1 MMRVSRRIALKGLNR
16 PLPWSVLALA
26 LGYASQAGAQS
37 PTRPAPSIQTQP
49 STQLD
54 RLEREQRPQV
64 QPSVP
69 RLRQSQVAGDA
80 DQVPLFVLTAVEIT
94 GATAIDAAALSDAY
108 GPYIGLKL
116 SQADLL
122 ALAAAVTERYRG
134 AGYHLSRAIIPPQDL
149 AGGRLRLQLVE
160 GVIEEIIVNGT
171 VTPDFGLEALLAP
184 VAAER
189 PSRLSTLERQL
200 LLANDRPG
208 LRVTDTALDE
218 IGTATGRFRL
228 TVTAQSWRVFSASGV
243 DNTGSEAVGP
253 WQASAS
259 LAFNSIVV
267 AGDSLVIA
275 GSMVPNA
282 SKEMRFGRVAYDM
295 PVGVS
300 GLRVGVSASRS
311 EVWPGDTRRQFRTY
325 SQAETYEA
333 RIAYAPLLTQRHSL
347 WLTAAL
353 GVSDVVEKDMFGK
366 SFSDRIGLASLTA
379 DYRLQATADSATYVS
394 ATYRQGLGLIDPTP
408 TSANWLSR
416 AGASPHFS
424 LLNASLTH
432 YHAFGQNWSVKL
444 AAAGQ
449 IASGPLLTS
458 QQFYLGGLSYG
469 RGFNGGWI
477 SGDDA
482 IAGSAEL
489 RYDYTQGLTFMKGIQ
504 LYGFMEGGA
513 ARTQLQPGHLDQTL
527 ISAGA
532 GVRIFVNDDLQF
544 GVALAKPIAENGLV
558 RADRGVS
565 VLFSL
570 SNILRFCPDRP
581 DKFCRS

>member
-1 MMRVSRRIALKGLNR
+1 MTRISGRNLLQGANPSRSWLLF
-16 PLPWSVLALA
+16 ALA
-26 LGYASQAGAQS
+26 VSSVSQAGAQT
-37 PTRPAPSIQTQP
+37 PVRPAPSIQTQP
-49 STQLD
+49 PTQLEQ
-54 RLEREQRPQV
+54 LEREQRPRV
-64 QPSVP
+64 QPSLP
-69 RLRQSQVAGDA
+69 RVSGGEAGIIA
-80 DQVPLFVLTAVEIT
+80 DQAPLFVLTAVQIE
-94 GATAIDAAALSDAY
+94 GATAIDPAALSDAY

-116 SQADLL
+116 SQADLI
-122 ALAAAVTERYRG
+122 ALAAAVTERYRS
-134 AGYHLSRAIIPPQDL
+134 AGYHLSRAIIPAQDL

-160 GVIEEIIVNGT
+160 GAIEDIVVKGDI
-171 VTPDFGLEALLAP
+171 TPDFGLEALLAP
-184 VAAER
+184 IAAER

-200 LLANDRPG
+200 LLANERPG
-208 LRVTDTALDE
+208 LRITDSALDE
-218 IGTATGRFRL
+218 IGPATGRFRL
-228 TVTAQSWRVFSASGV
+228 TVTAQSWRVFSAVGV

-282 SKEMRFGRVAYDM
+282 SKEMRFGRAAYDM
-295 PVGVS
+295 PLGTS
-300 GLRVGVSASRS
+300 GMRVGVSASRS
-311 EVWPGDTRRQFRTY
+311 EVWPGDIRRQLRTY

-333 RIAYAPLLTQRHSL
+333 RIAFAPILTQRHSL
-347 WLTAAL
+347 WLTASIGA
-353 GVSDVVEKDMFGK
+353 SDVVEKDMFGT

-379 DYRLQATADSATYVS
+379 DYKLQATQNSTTYVS
-394 ATYRQGLGLIDPTP
+394 ATYRQGLGLIDPKP
-408 TSANWLSR
+408 SSAGALSR
-416 AGASPHFS
+416 LDASPDFS
-424 LLNASLTH
+424 LLNASIAH
-432 YHAFGQNWSVKL
+432 YHAFGRNWSVKL

-469 RGFNGGWI
+469 RGFHGGWI

-504 LYGFMEGGA
+504 LYAFMEGGA
-513 ARTQLQPGHLDQTL
+513 ARTHLQRGHLDQTL
-527 ISAGA
+527 VSAGA
-532 GVRIFVNDDLQF
+532 GFRIFVNDDLQF
-544 GVALAKPIAENGLV
+544 GLAVARPVAENGLL

-581 DKFCRS
+581 DRFCRS